1 MDRSVA
7 TFRGPGSGPFAA
19 LFRDG
24 MALLGRVSSY
34 LSGPGRADVALLER
48 EAQLAY
54 HAETRALT
62 TLLLQIAAWLLM
74 ERAVAEGEM
83 TLDMVQLQVGRTDL
97 RAQPP
102 VPSDFHPAT
111 LRALRG
117 EAEALRRA
125 VIDRAETM
133 LAAAEANE
141 KKPRPFPHGRPQ
153 LRLVRDED

>member
-1 MDRSVA
+1 
-7 TFRGPGSGPFAA
+7 
-19 LFRDG
+19 